1 MKFWLSKGELE
12 NFTKHKSVL
21 RDIRGMFSVA
31 LVAHVRYCKNYSKSK
46 KRQEQSLALRFIPAK
61 NANEMHMDL

>member
-12 NFTKHKSVL
+12 NVTKHKSVL
-21 RDIRGMFSVA
+21 RDIHGKFSVA
-31 LVAHVRYCKNYSKSK
+31 LVAHVCYYKNYSKSK